1 VHYLRSNCDKV
12 DSTVA
17 SPEDI
22 DIAANNPQKT
32 TYYSKQKNEKKEE
45 KDIRGKRSPSGFCIL
60 YILHSVAHLLLLRAP
75 ARPYICTVASYLL
88 GFFYQT

>member
-12 DSTVA
+12 DFTVA

-22 DIAANNPQKT
+22 DIAAN
-32 TYYSKQKNEKKEE
+32 KQPTKNHFLLKAKKQEKGREGYT
-45 KDIRGKRSPSGFCIL
+45 DIREKRSPSGFCIL

-75 ARPYICTVASYLL
+75 PVHTFV
-88 GFFYQT
+88 Q